1 MAYLRDIDGPPGRLY
16 VLVIVADNWVIQLV
30 LNILQGTEAKVNVLG
45 GVGPV
50 QVLALKARGLGLK
63 KEGVTRYDRLHDSF
77 TCVNE

>member
-1 MAYLRDIDGPPGRLY
+1 LGFCQVNGYPGLLN
-16 VLVIVADNWVIQLV
+16 VLVIVADNREIQLV

-50 QVLALKARGLGLK
+50 QVLAFKARSLGLE
-63 KEGVTRYDRLHDSF
+63 KEGVTRYDMLHDRF